1 MSQSHTRTKD
11 RTTLCMKNNSSLNS
25 PTLQPIKIFIKLLFK
40 MAKVA
45 CDLWCIAVNLFLLFI
60 HLVLISKSLKQIL
73 ELFLRL
79 STFR

>member
-11 RTTLCMKNNSSLNS
+11 RTRLPMKNNNSLNS

-45 CDLWCIAVNLFLLFI
+45 CDLWCIVSNLFLLFI